1 MKLILRADID
11 HLGRLGDLV
20 TVKPGY
26 GRNYLLPQGLA
37 MLANKA
43 NIKAFEFERKRL
55 QEKMDAIRFAAQEL
69 ADKLAAAKVVIDVR
83 VGEGG
88 KLYGSVSS
96 VNIAEALEAMEIE
109 VDKRKIVLED
119 PIRALGDY
127 TLEVKLHPDVKAELS
142 VAVVPHGHKEDE
154 PAPEQ
159 PESEEPAAEPV
170 SEEE

>member
-26 GRNYLLPQGLA
+26 GRNYLIPKGLA
-37 MLANKA
+37 MLATKA

-69 ADKLAAAKVVIDVR
+69 ADKLTQAKVVIEVR

-96 VNIAEALEAMEIE
+96 ANIADVLESLDIE
-109 VDKRKIVLED
+109 VDRRKIVLED

-127 TLEVKLHPDVKAELS
+127 TLEVKLHPDVKAELNVS
-142 VAVVPHGHKEDE
+142 VVPHGHQADE
-154 PAPEQ
+154 PEPEQ
-159 PESEEPAAEPV
+159 PASEEPTAESV
-170 SEEE
+170 AEEA

>member
-11 HLGRLGDLV
+11 HLGRLGDMV

-26 GRNYLLPQGLA
+26 GRNYLIPQGFA
-37 MLANKA
+37 MLATKA

-69 ADKLAAAKVVIDVR
+69 ADKLAEAKVVIEVR

-96 VNIAEALEAMEIE
+96 ANIADALKEMGIE

-119 PIRALGDY
+119 ALRALGDY
-127 TLEVKLHPDVKAELS
+127 TLEVKLHPDVKGELS
-142 VAVVPHGHKEDE
+142 VSVVPHGHTANE
-154 PAPEQ
+154 PEQ
-159 PESEEPAAEPV
+159 EEQPQSEESEPV
-170 SEEE
+170 SDEA

>member
-26 GRNYLLPQGLA
+26 GRNYLIPQGLA
-37 MLANKA
+37 MLATKA

-55 QEKMDAIRFAAQEL
+55 QEKMDAIRFAAQEI
-69 ADKLAAAKVVIDVR
+69 ADKLAEAKVVIDVR

-96 VNIAEALEAMEIE
+96 ANIAEALEAMDIQ
-109 VDKRKIVLED
+109 VDRRKIVLDD

-127 TLEVKLHPDVKAELS
+127 TVEVKLHPDVKAELS
-142 VAVVPHGHKEDE
+142 VSVVPHGQKADE
-154 PAPEQ
+154 PAPEES
-159 PESEEPAAEPV
+159 ESEEPAAESV
-170 SEEE
+170 SEEA